1 MQCTLERYYKNY
13 ILVAIVIDEQMI
25 SFKAVA
31 ENMECYNG
39 APKQKRFYRI
49 AGFFAGSSSP
59 LPKNFGL
66 KSLNILQTGLCI

>member
-39 APKQKRFYRI
+39 APK
-49 AGFFAGSSSP
+49 
-59 LPKNFGL
+59 
-66 KSLNILQTGLCI
+66 